1 MPKFS
6 EDKFLDFFK
15 YYTPEKAAAVRMLS
29 KHIPADVLADEADW
43 VQEWRKVKPVQS
55 PSKRQINK
63 AGKDMIKEF
72 EGLRLKAYQDSVG
85 VWTIGYGHT
94 ATAKP
99 GMEITEAQADAL
111 LTKDLAWAES
121 AVLKLVTV
129 PLTDNQFAALVS
141 FVFNLG
147 AGALEEST
155 LLRLLNARFAGVAA
169 EFSKWVF
176 AGGRI
181 LPGLVR
187 RREAEAKLFSSGSDL
202 TGPSESSDGPVNV
215 KVRTQAQTMPKSC
228 GQCCVAMAISTLTP
242 NQVDD
247 NYVNRN
253 YGFALLAALNAECKV
268 AWKDLG
274 DLTKSKWALIRKNLL
289 AGYPVIIGLNGPT
302 FSPSGIGHIVL
313 ITGMAGNKVM
323 FSDPNGGRDRTV
335 DQAEM
340 ENCPPHPDGKFIF
353 APIDK

>member
-1 MPKFS
+1 
-6 EDKFLDFFK
+6 
-15 YYTPEKAAAVRMLS
+15 
-29 KHIPADVLADEADW
+29 
-43 VQEWRKVKPVQS
+43 
-55 PSKRQINK
+55 
-63 AGKDMIKEF
+63 
-72 EGLRLKAYQDSVG
+72 
-85 VWTIGYGHT
+85 
-94 ATAKP
+94 
-99 GMEITEAQADAL
+99 
-111 LTKDLAWAES
+111 
-121 AVLKLVTV
+121 
-129 PLTDNQFAALVS
+129 
-141 FVFNLG
+141 
-147 AGALEEST
+147 
-155 LLRLLNARFAGVAA
+155 
-169 EFSKWVF
+169 
-176 AGGRI
+176 
-181 LPGLVR
+181 
-187 RREAEAKLFSSGSDL
+187 
-202 TGPSESSDGPVNV
+202 
-215 KVRTQAQTMPKSC
+215 
-228 GQCCVAMAISTLTP
+228 MAISTLTP